1 MRSAFSLL
9 FPEVNVVRIQKED
22 FSVDEELKKVM
33 AVSKSIGG
41 VATFIGT
48 ARDFSR
54 DRNIQTI
61 SFEHYGGMAEK
72 KLEEL
77 REKILSEFDLL
88 ALSIIHRVGDIVPGE
103 NIVLIIAAS
112 QHRAAAF
119 DACRACIDELK
130 KTVPIWKKE
139 ITPEGDYWVE
149 EHP

>member
-1 MRSAFSLL
+1 M
-9 FPEVNVVRIQKED
+9 VRIQEED
-22 FSVDEELKKVM
+22 FSVDEEIKKIM
-33 AVSKSIGG
+33 TVSKSIGG
-41 VATFIGT
+41 VATFLGT
-48 ARDFSR
+48 ARDFSKGR
-54 DRNIQTI
+54 DIETI

-77 REKILSEFDLL
+77 REKMLREYDIL
-88 ALSIIHRVGDIVPGE
+88 ALSIIHRVGDVVPGE

-112 QHRAAAF
+112 KHRAEAF

>member
-1 MRSAFSLL
+1 
-9 FPEVNVVRIQKED
+9 VVRIQEED
-22 FSVDEELKKVM
+22 FSVDEEIKKIM
-33 AVSKSIGG
+33 TVSKSIGG
-41 VATFIGT
+41 VATFLGT
-48 ARDFSR
+48 ARDFSKGR
-54 DRNIQTI
+54 DIETI

-77 REKILSEFDLL
+77 RGKMLREYDIL
-88 ALSIIHRVGDIVPGE
+88 ALSIIHRVGDVVPGE

-112 QHRAAAF
+112 KHRAEAF

-139 ITPEGDYWVE
+139 ITHEGDYWVE

>member
-1 MRSAFSLL
+1 M
-9 FPEVNVVRIQKED
+9 VRIQEED
-22 FSVDEELKKVM
+22 FSVDEEIKKIM
-33 AVSKSIGG
+33 TVSKSIGG
-41 VATFIGT
+41 VATFLGT
-48 ARDFSR
+48 ARDFSKGR
-54 DRNIQTI
+54 DIETI

-77 REKILSEFDLL
+77 REKMLREYDIL
-88 ALSIIHRVGDIVPGE
+88 ALSIIHRVGDVVPGE

-112 QHRAAAF
+112 KHRAEAF

-139 ITPEGDYWVE
+139 ITHEGDYWVE

>member
-1 MRSAFSLL
+1 M
-9 FPEVNVVRIQKED
+9 VRIQKED
-22 FSVDEELKKVM
+22 FSVDEEIKKVM
-33 AVSKSIGG
+33 SVSKSIGG
-41 VATFIGT
+41 VATFLGT
-48 ARDFSR
+48 ARDFSKGR
-54 DRNIQTI
+54 DIETI

-72 KLEEL
+72 KLAEL
-77 REKILSEFDLL
+77 REKILSEHDIL
-88 ALSIIHRVGDIVPGE
+88 ALSIIHRVGDVVPGE

-112 QHRAAAF
+112 KHRAAAF

>member
-1 MRSAFSLL
+1 M
-9 FPEVNVVRIQKED
+9 VRIQEED
-22 FSVDEELKKVM
+22 FSVDEEIKKIM
-33 AVSKSIGG
+33 TVSKSIGG
-41 VATFIGT
+41 VATFLGT
-48 ARDFSR
+48 ARDFSKGR
-54 DRNIQTI
+54 DIETI

-77 REKILSEFDLL
+77 REKMLREYDIL
-88 ALSIIHRVGDIVPGE
+88 ALSIIHRVGDVVPGE
-103 NIVLIIAAS
+103 NIVLIITAS
-112 QHRAAAF
+112 KHRAEAF